1 MEKQEIIKK
10 LMEEERKVG
19 LPVLL
24 DYVFGRDIIVHTGI
38 KYSDCEKSIDE
49 LNLSVRSQNA
59 LRRARIDTIGDLTDR
74 LNAGTVKDIRNLGRK
89 SYSEI
94 QTKLLVYNYESM
106 SDQRKY
112 QFFEELIDFNIGRK
126 Q

>member
-1 MEKQEIIKK
+1 MNKEEIISTLIETEKHY
-10 LMEEERKVG
+10 G

-24 DYVFGRDIIVHTGI
+24 DYIFGKNIVVKTGV

-59 LRRARIDTIGDLTDR
+59 LRRAQIDTIGDLVDA
-74 LNAGTVKDIRNLGRK
+74 LNKEAVKEIRNLGRK

-106 SDQRKY
+106 SERKKAD
-112 QFFEELIDFNIGRK
+112 FMESLIDNNY
-126 Q
+126 